1 MADNSKNITKVWRPV
16 KQFLLFAVTG
26 VLIFSLYSAADA
38 GIDGQVSRVM
48 VYIQPLD
55 GDIVLVTKPI
65 IASILKNDY
74 RSTIK
79 GASITSL
86 DMTAIERIIEKNNYV
101 KDAQVYVD
109 ARNTMHIKVFQ
120 RNPIL
125 RVISA
130 NESSF
135 YIDEEGKKIPFRS
148 DAVMRLPVL
157 TGDLPYYKSAMA
169 TDKKSVYSDVL
180 TLMKAVDQD
189 PFMKALTEQIVVDPE
204 VGLCIYPK
212 LGHHRIIF
220 GNAERAEQKFRK
232 LEIFYKQAMPKDGWN
247 VYKEINLKYKDQ
259 VIARKEPLV
268 VLQS

>member
-1 MADNSKNITKVWRPV
+1 
-16 KQFLLFAVTG
+16 
-26 VLIFSLYSAADA
+26 
-38 GIDGQVSRVM
+38 
-48 VYIQPLD
+48 
-55 GDIVLVTKPI
+55 
-65 IASILKNDY
+65 
-74 RSTIK
+74 
-79 GASITSL
+79 
-86 DMTAIERIIEKNNYV
+86 
-101 KDAQVYVD
+101 
-109 ARNTMHIKVFQ
+109 
-120 RNPIL
+120 
-125 RVISA
+125 
-130 NESSF
+130 
-135 YIDEEGKKIPFRS
+135 
-148 DAVMRLPVL
+148 
-157 TGDLPYYKSAMA
+157 MA

-259 VIARKEPLV
+259 VIAKKEPLV